1 MLTKIWPM
9 LIAAAAGSLMAVQG
23 SMNSVLSK
31 FIGLMRATFVV
42 QLTGTVI
49 VLAAL
54 AVGLGKGSWGRWTEA
69 PWYTFSGGFLGVLI
83 VYGVAASI
91 PRVGVAIATTAIVV
105 AQVTTA
111 LVIDHF
117 GLFGLKEIPFTWWKA
132 AGLVLLAVGTK
143 LMLN

>member
-1 MLTKIWPM
+1 MGSKLIPF
-9 LIAAAAGSLMAVQG
+9 LIAAASGTLMAFQGSL
-23 SMNSVLSK
+23 NSGLSK
-31 FIGLMRATFVV
+31 FIGLMKATFVV

-49 VLAAL
+49 VLIAL
-54 AVGLGKGSWGRWTEA
+54 LVGLGKEPWGKVAQA
-69 PWYTFSGGFLGVLI
+69 PWYTFLGGLLGVLI

-91 PRVGVAIATTAIVV
+91 PHVGVAIATTAIVV

-117 GLFGLKEIPFTWWKA
+117 GMFGLKEIPFTWWKA
-132 AGLVLLAVGTK
+132 AGLALLAVGTK